1 MPDPFLVMKN
11 ISKRF
16 TGVQA
21 LDSVEFSIDR
31 GEIHCLVGENGSG
44 KSTLIKIIS
53 GVEQP
58 DEGAEISIGG
68 QRIDSFHSIDTVK
81 KGIEVIYQDLSLFP
95 NLSVAENIA
104 MSQIIE
110 TGRRLFDWKET
121 RRISREAMSRI
132 AIDLPLDER
141 VGNLSVADQQL
152 VAICRAM
159 TSDVRLLIMDEPT
172 SSLTR
177 KEVDALFS
185 VITDLKKKGIATL
198 FVSHKLNEVFDIAE
212 RVTVLRDGR
221 KIGTFRRADLDN
233 EKLALLMTGKKIEY
247 SPYKPGTPGHHPLL
261 EVHCISKRSNFKNVS
276 FTLHPC
282 EILGITGLL
291 GSGRTELALALF
303 GMNRPDSGAIRID
316 GKPVKIDSVQ
326 DAIRLGIG
334 YLPENRLI
342 QGLVMDQSIGR
353 NIVATIIERLRNP
366 LRLLDR
372 KRVESVSEKGV
383 RELQI
388 KVPSIDAPVS
398 TLSGGNQ
405 QRVVLAKWL
414 ATEPRILILDGPTI
428 GIDVAA
434 KKSIHE
440 IIRGLSR
447 RGIGIIIISD
457 EVPEVMANCSRVLL
471 MRRGELV
478 GEYDP
483 SRIEESVLLRL
494 VNAG

>member
-1 MPDPFLVMKN
+1 
-11 ISKRF
+11 
-16 TGVQA
+16 
-21 LDSVEFSIDR
+21 
-31 GEIHCLVGENGSG
+31 
-44 KSTLIKIIS
+44 
-53 GVEQP
+53 
-58 DEGAEISIGG
+58 
-68 QRIDSFHSIDTVK
+68 
-81 KGIEVIYQDLSLFP
+81 
-95 NLSVAENIA
+95 

-261 EVHCISKRSNFKNVS
+261 EVLCISKRSNFKNVS